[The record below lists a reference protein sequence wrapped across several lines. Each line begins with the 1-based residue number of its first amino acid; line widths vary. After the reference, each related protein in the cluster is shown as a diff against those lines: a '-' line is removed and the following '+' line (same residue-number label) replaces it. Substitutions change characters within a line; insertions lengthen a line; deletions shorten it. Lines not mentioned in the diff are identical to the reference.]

1 MRLALAAA
9 AFVAIPTVGAPL
21 AAQDAAPVTLA
32 EARASLAGAWEG
44 QLQYRDYSSGE
55 WQGIPMTVTVSL
67 EGDGNTITRR
77 ATFDDGPRV
86 GNVFITALEMLG
98 PDGTTEFAT
107 AFRAGREPEL
117 GKATLTLAAA
127 TDAAHWTIRA
137 IEEGT
142 DDDRPAR
149 IRLTTTRDGASLT
162 TLKEV
167 DFLDDA
173 AEEWLTRNRTVLT
186 QSLCSASVVQ
196 PSAVQLRFPRCGP
209 R

>member
-9 AFVAIPTVGAPL
+9 VLAAITTLAAPL
-21 AAQDAAPVTLA
+21 AAQDAPPAVTLA
-32 EARASLAGAWEG
+32 EARASTAGAGEG
-44 QLQYRDYSSGE
+44 ELQYRDYQSGTWE
-55 WQGIPMTVTVSL
+55 GIPMTVTGTL
-67 EGDGNTITRR
+67 EGDGNTLTRR

-86 GNVFITALEMLG
+86 GNVYITALEMLG
-98 PDGTTEFAT
+98 PDGTTEYA
-107 AFRAGREPEL
+107 ASFRAGREPEL

-127 TDAAHWTIRA
+127 TDAAHWTILA
-137 IEEGT
+137 IEEGE

-173 AEEWLTRNRTVLT
+173 AEAWLTRNRTVLT
-186 QSLCSASVVQ
+186 
-196 PSAVQLRFPRCGP
+196 RKE
-209 R
+209 